1 MSHCTILFFSRMG
14 GSPELHF
21 GDDVKLSSSPKLY
34 LHLKNNTGITA
45 QYHLSLENFFSK
57 PPTPPSQKRDEEGA
71 RPGSAR
77 RMLLG
82 RTPNLADP
90 LSKTMSKANAG
101 TCIKYFKIKA
111 LYDKNIVED

>member
-1 MSHCTILFFSRMG
+1 MNS
-14 GSPELHF
+14 SPELNF
-21 GDDVKLSSSPKLY
+21 GDAVKLGSSPKLY
-34 LHLKNNTGITA
+34 LHLKNNTAITT

-57 PPTPPSQKRDEEGA
+57 PPTPPSQKKDEDMG
-71 RPGSAR
+71 RPGTAR

-101 TCIKYFKIKA
+101 RNCFEI
-111 LYDKNIVED
+111 